1 MKFCKQPN
9 GKFMAYSDCSNEIF
23 EINMDERQLLERII
37 NEYSS
42 YISDCYHDTLNSDLD
57 VFNYTLHFKPKHEN
71 GTFSRG
77 EWFNVFTACG
87 ASDEQ
92 MKEVENGIEQYI
104 QESKEI
110 LEEVQA
116 ETDLKPIDLE
126 GIGKLKKEI
135 EVLEAKQ

>member
-9 GKFMAYSDCSNEIF
+9 GKFMMYSDCSNEIF
-23 EINMDERQLLERII
+23 EINMDERRLLERII

-42 YISDCYHDTLNSDLD
+42 YISDCYHDVLNSDLD
-57 VFNYTLHFKPKHEN
+57 VFNYTLHLKPEHED

-77 EWFNVFTACG
+77 EWFEVFRACG

-92 MKEVENGIEQYI
+92 MKEVENGIEDYI

-116 ETDLKPIDLE
+116 ETNLKPEDYE
-126 GIGKLKKEI
+126 GIKRLKKEI
-135 EVLEAKQ
+135 ISLEAK

>member
-9 GKFMAYSDCSNEIF
+9 GKFMMYSDCSNEIF
-23 EINMDERQLLERII
+23 EINMNERQLLERII
-37 NEYSS
+37 NEYSI
-42 YISDCYHDTLNSDLD
+42 YISDCYHDALNSDLD
-57 VFNYTLHFKPKHEN
+57 VFNYTLNFKPKHEN

-77 EWFNVFTACG
+77 EWFEVFRACG

-92 MKEVENGIEQYI
+92 MKEVENGIEYYI

-116 ETDLKPIDLE
+116 ETNLKPIDLE
-126 GIGKLKKEI
+126 GIKKLKKEI
-135 EVLEAKQ
+135 ESLEAKQ

>member
-9 GKFMAYSDCSNEIF
+9 GKFMMYSDCSNEIF
-23 EINMDERQLLERII
+23 AINMNERQLLERIM
-37 NEYSS
+37 NEYAEFITDSF
-42 YISDCYHDTLNSDLD
+42 YNALNSDLD
-57 VFNYTLHFKPKHEN
+57 VFNYTLHHKPVHEN

-77 EWFNVFTACG
+77 EWFEVFRACG

-92 MKEVENGIEQYI
+92 MKEVENGIEHYI

-116 ETDLKPIDLE
+116 ETNLKPIDLE
-126 GIGKLKKEI
+126 GIEKLKKEI
-135 EVLEAKQ
+135 ETLEAK